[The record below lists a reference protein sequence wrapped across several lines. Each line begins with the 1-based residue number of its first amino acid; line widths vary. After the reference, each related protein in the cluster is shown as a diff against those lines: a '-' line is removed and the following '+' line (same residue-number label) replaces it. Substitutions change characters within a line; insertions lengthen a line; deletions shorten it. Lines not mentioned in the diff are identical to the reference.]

1 MKKVTLTIGC
11 CLALAGGFSAQA
23 ADTLKVD
30 LSKALEV
37 ALSDNP
43 TIKIADREIERVDYS
58 QKAAWYGLLPSLSG
72 TGQYSRAVELQTMAL
87 SGMSIKVG
95 QDNTVNLGLSL
106 SLPIVA
112 PALWKSIQMTNLEM
126 QLASEKARASKI
138 TLRNDVTKAYYSIL
152 LAQDSYKALQGGY
165 DIAKQNYELAKQRY
179 ETGMAA
185 EYDYISAEVQMNN
198 LLPNLLQVENGVAQ
212 AKMYL
217 KVLIGLNV
225 EVALEV
231 EGNLADFEASV
242 ATASSNPQI
251 ALNNNSDLVQLD
263 IQQQQL
269 QKSLQ
274 IQRTQHLPTLAA
286 FGNLQYQGMGDDDDK
301 VSVNMMNPTA
311 PPTVVPGGLK
321 WYDPAIS
328 IGLQLSVPIFSGFS
342 NTIKEKQ
349 IKIQAK
355 ELQLQREYL
364 ENSLSVQAR
373 TALDNMEKAVK
384 QMESNKKAVELAE
397 KGYRISGS
405 RYNTG
410 MGTMLE
416 LNSSALALTQSKLSY
431 HQAISDYLTAKADYE
446 KIIGQEN

>member
-1 MKKVTLTIGC
+1 MKKVTLTVGC
-11 CLALAGGFSAQA
+11 CLALAGGFSARA

-43 TIKIADREIERVDYS
+43 TIKIADKEIERVDYS

-72 TGQYSRAVELQTMAL
+72 SGQYTRNVELQTMAL
-87 SGMSIKVG
+87 GGTSIKIG
-95 QDNTVNLGLSL
+95 QDNVMALGLSL
-106 SLPIVA
+106 SLPIVV
-112 PALWKSIQMTNLEM
+112 PALWRSIQMTGLEM

-138 TLRNDVTKAYYSIL
+138 TLQTDVTKAYYNIL
-152 LAQDSYKALQGGY
+152 LAQDSYKALQDGY
-165 DIAKQNYELAKQRY
+165 SIARQNYELAKQRY

-185 EYDYISAEVQMNN
+185 EYDYVSAEVQMNN
-198 LLPNLLQVENGVAQ
+198 LLPNLLQVENGITQ

-217 KVLIGLNV
+217 KVLMGLSI
-225 EVALEV
+225 EVALAA
-231 EGNLADFEASV
+231 EGNLSDFEASV
-242 ATASSNPQI
+242 AQISSSSVSLDRNT
-251 ALNNNSDLVQLD
+251 DLVQLN

-274 IQRTQHLPTLAA
+274 IQRTQRIPTLVG
-286 FGNLQYQGMGDDDDK
+286 FGSFQYQGMGDDNDK
-301 VSVNMMNPTA
+301 MSIDMMSGQPANI
-311 PPTVVPGGLK
+311 PGGLK
-321 WYDPAIS
+321 WYDPAVS

-373 TALDNMEKAVK
+373 TALDNMEKAVR

-405 RYNTG
+405 RYNVG

-446 KIIGQEN
+446 KIIGQEK

>member
-1 MKKVTLTIGC
+1 MKKLMLTAGC
-11 CLALAGGFSAQA
+11 CLALAGGLAAQA
-23 ADTLKVD
+23 TADTLKVD
-30 LSKALEV
+30 LKKALDI

-43 TIKIADREIERVDYS
+43 TIKIADKEIERVDYS
-58 QKAAWYGLLPSLSG
+58 KKAAWYGLLPSLSG
-72 TGQYSRAVELQTMAL
+72 TAQYGKYVMPSAMSMMGQVMDSPTDFTASAT
-87 SGMSIKVG
+87 
-95 QDNTVNLGLSL
+95 LSL
-106 SLPIVA
+106 SLPLIA
-112 PALWKSIQMTNLEM
+112 PALWRSIQLTTLDM
-126 QLASEKARASKI
+126 QLAAEKARASKI
-138 TLRNDVTKAYYSIL
+138 TLHNDVTKAYYNIL
-152 LAQDSYKALQGGY
+152 LAKDSYKALQEGY
-165 DIAKQNYELAKQRY
+165 NIAKENYELAKLRY

-185 EYDYISAEVQMNN
+185 EYDYVSAEVQMNN

-242 ATASSNPQI
+242 AKANSEHEISLQ
-251 ALNNNSDLVQLD
+251 NNSDLTQLD
-263 IQQQQL
+263 IQHLQL
-269 QKSLQ
+269 QKALQ

-286 FGNLQYQGMGDDDDK
+286 FGNFGYNATGNKETDINFGAIPMHVEASREAFSQGM
-301 VSVNMMNPTA
+301 
-311 PPTVVPGGLK
+311 
-321 WYDPAIS
+321 I

-355 ELQLQREYL
+355 ELELQREYL
-364 ENSLSVQAR
+364 KSSLTVQAR
-373 TALDNMEKAVK
+373 TALDNMDKAVR

-397 KGYRISGS
+397 KGYRISGN

-431 HQAISDYLTAKADYE
+431 HQAIADYLSAKADYE
-446 KIIGQEN
+446 KIAGN